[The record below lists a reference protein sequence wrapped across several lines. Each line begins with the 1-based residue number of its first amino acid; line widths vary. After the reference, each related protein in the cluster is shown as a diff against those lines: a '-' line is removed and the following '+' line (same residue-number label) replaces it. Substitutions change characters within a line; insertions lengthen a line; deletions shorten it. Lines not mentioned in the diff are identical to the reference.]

1 MCLSIWCN
9 QIFYHM
15 QLHFPGMIFSICG
28 INLMP
33 SIILISRKR
42 ICQLHRSNGMVWQR
56 RASISR
62 LLPVISL
69 VHPLLSLFCEQL
81 CCGCICCFHHFFLCG
96 LCLFLWCCK
105 GGIRSFHCRE
115 IIDFVIV
122 IPVFFFLRRNH
133 DRELVFLSDFC
144 GFFLYPQA

>member
-1 MCLSIWCN
+1 MLIYLVQSDFLSHAAAFSWN
-9 QIFYHM
+9 D
-15 QLHFPGMIFSICG
+15 FSICG